1 MQEKG
6 LRQNQVG
13 NAQAW
18 FYPAAGLWCCGNVF
32 SIVSYGISS
41 YSLTIWP
48 VSFAPIGLL
57 AEIRAN
63 PCVFHLVSYLIY
75 QV

>member
-18 FYPAAGLWCCGNVF
+18 YYPADGVMVLWECF
-32 SIVSYGISS
+32 SLIRYGISS

-63 PCVFHLVSYLIY
+63 PCVFRLVSYFVL
-75 QV
+75 